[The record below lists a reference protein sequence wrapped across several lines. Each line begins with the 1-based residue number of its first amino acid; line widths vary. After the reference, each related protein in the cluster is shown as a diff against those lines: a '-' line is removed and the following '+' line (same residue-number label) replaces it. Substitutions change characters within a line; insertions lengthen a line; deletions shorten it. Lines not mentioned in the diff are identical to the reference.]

1 MISGTNAAETHIFQG
16 FLGERAWYGYA
27 LGRVSRLCTRGPYCS
42 SYRTAFFYRGVKWY
56 DPVPTLHAFA
66 QQQ

>member
-16 FLGERAWYGYA
+16 FLGRRAWYGCA

-42 SYRTAFFYRGVKWY
+42 LYRTASFYRGAKWY
-56 DPVPTLHAFA
+56 GR
-66 QQQ
+66 QQIQSKWRE